1 MCRITVKE
9 LIKNLRIAQD
19 VEIRED
25 NYFLCNT
32 RTDNKTIEIY
42 KEREVIDWF
51 AHCMRPSETHIVINI
66 KGEVK

>member
-1 MCRITVKE
+1 MKVKE

-32 RTDNKTIEIY
+32 RTDNKTIELY

-51 AHCMRPSETHIVINI
+51 AHCMRPAETHIVINI
-66 KGEVK
+66 KGEVE